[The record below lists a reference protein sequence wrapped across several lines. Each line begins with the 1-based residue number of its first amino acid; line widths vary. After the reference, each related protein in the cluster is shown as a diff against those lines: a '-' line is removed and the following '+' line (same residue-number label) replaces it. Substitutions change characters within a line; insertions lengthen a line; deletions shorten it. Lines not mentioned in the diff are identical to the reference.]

1 MLLRSMSASVHGT
14 DNPPPSGRADHTQA
28 SGRADHTQP
37 SGRADAR
44 QWSVRLLG
52 SVEAE
57 SAGQTITRWPTRA
70 VAALLARLALA
81 PGRAH
86 AREELIEL
94 LWPGAAPEAGR
105 NRLRQ
110 ALSTLKSLLETRDQ
124 DAAPVLVADRITVRV
139 APGAMRCDVAGFER
153 AARSGDVA
161 AARAL
166 YRGELMPG
174 FYDEWVL
181 GERARL
187 LGLYER
193 SVDPMAAAE
202 LRPVAPTAGRSLGA
216 AGPTSGL
223 PSYLTRAFGLEM
235 IASRLRALVLARR
248 LITVHGPG
256 GSGKTR
262 LAAEVAQSLGQ
273 PVAWPAGSAADSGFD
288 RVVFVPLVSCVSAE
302 QALDAIAEALAATGS
317 GDARSRIVT
326 ALSGRRAL
334 LVLDN
339 AEQLDREADACFLSL
354 LGAVPALHLVVTS
367 RRLLDL
373 DGEVAFEADG
383 LPLPSL
389 EARAGE
395 ALDNAAVALFVDRA
409 RAVRNDFQLDR
420 HNADEVIALVR
431 LLGGMPLAIELAASR
446 LRSHTPSELL
456 LRLADR
462 AGSPT
467 LDLLARGATRA
478 SADVRHASMRHVV
491 SWSWQQLSPPQ
502 VAMMRALSIFS
513 APALRQTIAAVAG
526 MAEAQAGQLLD
537 ALRDTSLLRIAA
549 GAGQVTRQSLLQPV
563 REFAA
568 EQCAPDEASGARHRL
583 RRWLIEFA
591 AQAVRSGPA
600 AVAPELPH
608 VHAAI
613 VSGPPDGA
621 AADALRLA
629 IALRPYW
636 DIDSLPLST
645 MLALEEA
652 LRSPSIADDTA
663 LRSDAHELLSI
674 GHGTAGDAAQSLR
687 HAEAAITLAPD
698 ARRRSVALT
707 RWAAAN
713 YFGGRYGVDFEA
725 ALDEAE
731 QLAAAQGDAV
741 AEANALH
748 VRAILASNLRLDF
761 AAAEQLAE
769 RAQELFESAGN
780 RHKAN
785 FMLLSRATMW
795 AWQGRNA
802 EALAV
807 MQACEQPLHDEGDWV
822 GLMHNTRQQGRILI
836 RMRRWS
842 DAVAAFRRSLRVCWL
857 HQHMQCLSQSML
869 HLPEALLHGAPQE
882 LETAA
887 KLQGFVVPYWSRLYP
902 RLNRI
907 EMRELVRARRMMRL
921 HLGPARAET
930 LRLAGSGLSLP
941 EAVAL
946 ALGEATNAA
955 CRPSRSP

>member
-1 MLLRSMSASVHGT
+1 MSTRVHSLDHVQPGSAQPA
-14 DNPPPSGRADHTQA
+14 PPRWT
-28 SGRADHTQP
+28 
-37 SGRADAR
+37 
-44 QWSVRLLG
+44 VRLLG
-52 SVEAE
+52 AVEAE
-57 SAGQTITRWPTRA
+57 GAGHSITHWPTRA
-70 VAALLARLALA
+70 VAALLARFALA

-94 LWPGAAPEAGR
+94 LWPGIAPEVGR

-110 ALSTLKSLLETRDQ
+110 ALSTLKSLLEPRGHGGTESAE
-124 DAAPVLVADRITVRV
+124 AAVLVADRITVRV
-139 APGAMRCDVAGFER
+139 QPGALACDVLDFEC
-153 AARSGDVA
+153 AAREGNGA

-174 FYDEWVL
+174 FYDDWVL
-181 GERARL
+181 QERERL
-187 LGLYER
+187 SHLHER
-193 SVDPMAAAE
+193 LPPLPAAT
-202 LRPVAPTAGRSLGA
+202 RSPPVL
-216 AGPTSGL
+216 L
-223 PSYLTRAFGLEM
+223 PVQRLPNYLTRAFGMEL
-235 IASRLRALVLARR
+235 IASRLRALVLSRR
-248 LITVHGPG
+248 FVTVHGPG

-273 PVAWPAGSAADSGFD
+273 PVAWPAGSAAEHTFD
-288 RVVFVPLVSCVSAE
+288 RVTFVPLVSCVSAE
-302 QALDAIAEALAATGS
+302 QTLDAIAEALVAVGS
-317 GDARSRIVT
+317 GDARSRIVA

-339 AEQLDREADACFLSL
+339 AEQLEREADACFVSL
-354 LGAVPALHLVVTS
+354 LGALPTLHVVVTS

-373 DGEVAFEADG
+373 DGEIAFEADG
-383 LPLPSL
+383 LPLPTL
-389 EARAGE
+389 ESRPVE

-409 RAVRNDFQLDR
+409 RAVHAEFQLDR
-420 HNADEVIALVR
+420 HNVAEVVALVR

-446 LRSHTPSELL
+446 LRSHTASELL
-456 LRLADR
+456 SRLSDR

-491 SWSWQQLSPPQ
+491 AWSWQQLSPPQ

-513 APALRQTIAAVAG
+513 APAQRQTIAAVAG
-526 MAEAQAGQLLD
+526 LSEAQAAPLLD

-549 GAGQVTRQSLLQPV
+549 DAGPVTRQSLLQPV

-568 EQCAPDEASGARHRL
+568 EQCAPDEAREARHRL
-583 RRWLIEFA
+583 RRWLIAFA
-591 AQAVRSGPA
+591 ARAVRAGPA
-600 AVAPELPH
+600 AVAPELAH

-613 VSGPPDGA
+613 VSGPADDA

-636 DIDSLPLST
+636 DIDSLPMST
-645 MLALEEA
+645 MLAIEDA
-652 LRSPSIADDTA
+652 LQSPAVADDGA

-674 GHGTAGDAAQSLR
+674 GHGTAGDSATSLR
-687 HAEAAITLAPD
+687 HAEAAIELAPD
-698 ARRRSVALT
+698 ALRRSAALT

-713 YFGGRYGVDFEA
+713 YFGGRYDADLDTALTEA
-725 ALDEAE
+725 DR
-731 QLAAAQGDAV
+731 LAADCGDAV
-741 AEANALH
+741 AAANAMH
-748 VRAILASNLRLDF
+748 VRAILTSNLRLDF
-761 AAAEQLAE
+761 AGAEKLVAC
-769 RAQELFESAGN
+769 AQQLFERAGN

-785 FMLLSRATMW
+785 FMLLNRATMW

-802 EALAV
+802 EALTV
-807 MQACEQPLHDEGDWV
+807 MQACERPLQDEGDWV

-836 RMRRWS
+836 RMRRWD
-842 DAVAAFRRSLRVCWL
+842 DAVAAFRRSLRVCWQ

-869 HLPEALLHGAPQE
+869 HLPEALLHGEPQD

-887 KLQGFVVPYWSRLYP
+887 RLQGFVVPHWSRLYP

-921 HLGPARAET
+921 RLGPARAEA
-930 LRLAGSGLSLP
+930 LRLAGSGLTLP

-946 ALGEATNAA
+946 ALAAQGADAT
-955 CRPSRSP
+955 PPP